1 MEGVRERVVV
11 EPDSAS
17 LDVDGQHAGA
27 QALEARWVLREHLDG
42 SARPEREEPLHRD
55 LKHRRVAVVQEVMRV
70 RLDEDPRADRS
81 LEPIV
86 PRGP

>member
-1 MEGVRERVVV
+1 MEGVRERVIV

-42 SARPEREEPLHRD
+42 SARPQREEPLHRD
-55 LKHRRVAVVQEVMRV
+55 LKHRHVAVVQEMMRI
-70 RLDEDPRADRS
+70 RLDEDPRAISHSSR
-81 LEPIV
+81 IV
-86 PRGP
+86 PRA